1 MKQTIIIA
9 AISSRAYVQ
18 AAFAAGFDVIAID
31 AFADVDTQA
40 QCKQVFQLA
49 VKNGQFDAQ
58 QLIATL
64 NKIDLNHCL
73 NLCLGLCFGAGFE
86 AQPDLLSA
94 ICERIPLLGN
104 ALTNCC

>member
-9 AISSRAYVQ
+9 AISSRIYIQ
-18 AAFAAGFDVIAID
+18 AAFEAGFDVIAID

-40 QCKQVFQLA
+40 KCKQLFQ
-49 VKNGQFDAQ
+49 VDVQNGQFDAQ

-86 AQPDLLSA
+86 AQPDILARIS
-94 ICERIPLLGN
+94 ERILLLGN
-104 ALTNCC
+104 TTQTV